1 MEIFSN
7 SFIKKISLVIILKI
21 ITEKFINVGTGIL
34 IQGIIWLIFWLIPAY
49 SLFEAD
55 QRWGHNFAL
64 PIIFITVGLT
74 HIVKKISC
82 QLIAVFASFFTI
94 PILLAFWPWDLA
106 IMISC
111 IFLIIVIFLSLIE
124 RSRETEL
131 LNPKARLKAWLKIHL
146 LNFSY
151 FGLAHMPLIFFLVR
165 WFNPDPF
172 LTYLP
177 VEHHASTS
185 TFNAMLLILT
195 PIALM
200 ERYVKKIG
208 KIKVSKVGFIWTI
221 LMIIIPLLSIAIL
234 GD

>member
-1 MEIFSN
+1 M
-7 SFIKKISLVIILKI
+7 
-21 ITEKFINVGTGIL
+21 
-34 IQGIIWLIFWLIPAY
+34 
-49 SLFEAD
+49 
-55 QRWGHNFAL
+55 
-64 PIIFITVGLT
+64 TVGLAYIT
-74 HIVKKISC
+74 KKISC

-94 PILLAFWPWDLA
+94 PILLAFWSWDVGT
-106 IMISC
+106 IVSG
-111 IFLIIVIFLSLIE
+111 IFFIIVILLSLIE
-124 RSRETEL
+124 RTRETEL

-172 LTYLP
+172 LAHLP

-195 PIALM
+195 PIAVM

-208 KIKVSKVGFIWTI
+208 RIRVSKVGFIWAI
-221 LMIIIPLLSIAIL
+221 LMIIVPLLAIAIF

>member
-1 MEIFSN
+1 M
-7 SFIKKISLVIILKI
+7 LVLKTII
-21 ITEKFINVGTGIL
+21 EKFMNVGTGIL

-55 QRWGHNFAL
+55 QRWGHNFAI
-64 PIIFITVGLT
+64 PIIFMTVGLAY
-74 HIVKKISC
+74 IIKKISC

-94 PILLAFWPWDLA
+94 PILLAFWSWDVGT
-106 IMISC
+106 IISG
-111 IFLIIVIFLSLIE
+111 IFFIIVILFSLIE
-124 RSRETEL
+124 RTRETEL

-172 LTYLP
+172 LAYLP

-195 PIALM
+195 PIAVM

-208 KIKVSKVGFIWTI
+208 RIQVSKVGFIWTI
-221 LMIIIPLLSIAIL
+221 LMIIVPLLAIAIF

>member
-1 MEIFSN
+1 M
-7 SFIKKISLVIILKI
+7 LVLKTII
-21 ITEKFINVGTGIL
+21 EKFMNVGTGIL
-34 IQGIIWLIFWLIPAY
+34 ILGILWLIFWLVPAY

-55 QRWGHNFAL
+55 PRWGHNYAI
-64 PIIFITVGLT
+64 PMIFITVGLAYLM
-74 HIVKKISC
+74 KKISC

-94 PILLAFWPWDLA
+94 PILLAFWSWGVGT
-106 IMISC
+106 IISGL
-111 IFLIIVIFLSLIE
+111 FFIIVILLYLIE
-124 RSRETEL
+124 RTREKEL

-151 FGLAHMPLIFFLVR
+151 FGLAHMPLIFFCVR

-172 LTYLP
+172 LAYLP

-195 PIALM
+195 PIAVT
-200 ERYVKKIG
+200 ERYVKRIG
-208 KIKVSKVGFIWTI
+208 RIQVSKVGFIWTM
-221 LMIIIPLLSIAIL
+221 LMIIIPLLVIAIF